1 MNTNSTLINEEY
13 LKYENSDGSDEN
25 YNEEGELEIDLD
37 YDDFVDVK
45 NIESDIPLDLSMK
58 PKTQNDDDKKAKL
71 PTINIQ
77 PNFNM
82 SDFANNNV
90 TTAHTDK
97 KGRTITEKEVIQLLD
112 PYIKSVHK
120 KFSCTVCDMKFATKV
135 KAVTHVENKHVDCL
149 QYKCP
154 LCRGSK
160 GTRLAYESHL
170 RRGHGAKVK
179 DYSPRIRSKRMF
191 SVKSEIQIS
200 NIETQS
206 GQPYDLEFVTFLRH
220 ILSLGQELDQSRPSW
235 HKAIHCAEWIN
246 QDQGIFGI
254 NNKHEFTMRWY
265 SFKVIE
271 NARPPQ
277 FHFMFQGVNCEPW
290 DSLYSTVIVEF
301 IKRNI
306 FKKLSSNLVF
316 QVFSIKQLLK

>member
-1 MNTNSTLINEEY
+1 MNGNLTLMNEEN
-13 LKYENSDGSDEN
+13 LKFENSDGSDEN
-25 YNEEGELEIDLD
+25 YDEDGELEIDLD
-37 YDDFVDVK
+37 YDDFVDAK
-45 NIESDIPLDLSMK
+45 NRESERPLDLSMK
-58 PKTQNDDDKKAKL
+58 PKPKTVDAKPKEAKL

-77 PNFNM
+77 PNVNF
-82 SDFANNNV
+82 SEFANNNMS
-90 TTAHTDK
+90 TAHTDK

-112 PYIKSVHK
+112 PYIKCVHK
-120 KFSCTVCDMKFATKV
+120 KFSCTVCDMKFASKV
-135 KAVTHVENKHVDCL
+135 KAVTHLENKHVDCL

-200 NIETQS
+200 NIKTQS

-220 ILSLGQELDQSRPSW
+220 ILSLGQELDQSRPTW

-246 QDQGIFGI
+246 QDQGIFSI
-254 NNKHEFTMRWY
+254 NNTHEFTMRWY
-265 SFKVIE
+265 SFKVL
-271 NARPPQ
+271 APPPI
-277 FHFMFQGVNCEPW
+277 HF
-290 DSLYSTVIVEF
+290 
-301 IKRNI
+301 
-306 FKKLSSNLVF
+306 
-316 QVFSIKQLLK
+316 